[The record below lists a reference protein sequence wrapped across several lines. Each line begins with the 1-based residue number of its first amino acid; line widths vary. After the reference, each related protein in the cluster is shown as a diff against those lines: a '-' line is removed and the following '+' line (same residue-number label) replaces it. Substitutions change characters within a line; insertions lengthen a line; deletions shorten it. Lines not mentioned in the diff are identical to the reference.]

1 MVPEV
6 AGVDFW
12 IGGARSGIGWAVALG
27 IARVSATATGMQATN
42 LPIRKYRMRILYL
55 RNKKHQ
61 PFIKTNGLALDYVYP
76 NTGSD
81 PYKVKPKRNDG
92 KEDSLLS
99 WLLPSASLQ
108 ELKHKVKEIAALHKK
123 SQYP

>member
-1 MVPEV
+1 
-6 AGVDFW
+6 
-12 IGGARSGIGWAVALG
+12 
-27 IARVSATATGMQATN
+27 
-42 LPIRKYRMRILYL
+42 MRILYL

-123 SQYP
+123 RNTHKNYGINITSHCIQTNGKSLGIYHSRRSNRKINGSVWTQ

>member
-1 MVPEV
+1 MVPGAAADDFCV
-6 AGVDFW
+6 GGNRSGVD
-12 IGGARSGIGWAVALG
+12 WAVAKG
-27 IARVSATATGMQATN
+27 TPMRTAVAKGMQATN

>member
-1 MVPEV
+1 MVPGV

-12 IGGARSGIGWAVALG
+12 IGGARSGIGWAAALG
-27 IARVSATATGMQATN
+27 IARVSATAKGMQATN